1 MKRKGIFKMISEGSM
16 MEKKAPDSPKSP
28 RSLKIIVIVGKGNH
42 PKSYGMLRLL
52 NYYNF
57 TFVTFMIDFSCPG
70 PNL

>member
-1 MKRKGIFKMISEGSM
+1 M

-28 RSLKIIVIVGKGNH
+28 RSLKIIVIVGKGNN